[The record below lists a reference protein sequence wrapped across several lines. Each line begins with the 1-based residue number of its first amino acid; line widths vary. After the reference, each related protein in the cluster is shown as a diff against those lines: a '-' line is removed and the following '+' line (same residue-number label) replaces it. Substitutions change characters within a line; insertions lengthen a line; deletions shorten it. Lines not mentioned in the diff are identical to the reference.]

1 MMNFKKIIILSKQI
15 ASSLLKDKS
24 AKELETSNLFSEEEK
39 EDILKRLT
47 EEDKIESRLH
57 LKSKIDSKADWQ
69 IIKSKLVMP
78 KKTYRWQY
86 AAAAAAIVL
95 GVLSSTYFLKGNSL
109 GNNINAPI
117 IVDNQIEPG
126 IDKALLTLESGEVV
140 ELVKGVKYEAEY
152 LKTEGEELVYQE
164 NLKKQV
170 VEEEISFNYLSIPK
184 GGQFQ
189 ITLEDG
195 THVWLNSE
203 SKLKYPVY
211 FIKGNPRLVELVYG
225 EAYFDVSPS
234 TNHNGAKFQVISKG
248 QNVEVLGTEFNIKAY
263 QDEVNI
269 YTTLVEGKVEVSS
282 GEIKE
287 NLIPKQQSILNIEN
301 NVFAIAHVN
310 VYNEIAWKDGVF
322 NFENK
327 RLKDI
332 MMVLSRWYDIDVAF
346 EKKDLETQKFIGAL
360 KKNYSIEKIL
370 TIFQKANIINSYEI
384 NKKSVIIK

>member
-86 AAAAAAIVL
+86 AAAAAIVL

-152 LKTEGEELVYQE
+152 LKSEGEELVYQE

-301 NVFAIAHVN
+301 NVFAIAHVD

-327 RLKDI
+327 TLKDI

>member
-1 MMNFKKIIILSKQI
+1 M
-15 ASSLLKDKS
+15 KDKS

-86 AAAAAAIVL
+86 AAAAAIVL

>member
-86 AAAAAAIVL
+86 AAAAAIVL

-269 YTTLVEGKVEVSS
+269 YTTLVEGKVEVSF

-301 NVFAIAHVN
+301 NVFAIAHVD

-327 RLKDI
+327 TLKDI

>member
-24 AKELETSNLFSEEEK
+24 TKELESSNLFSEEEK

-69 IIKSKLVMP
+69 IIKSKLVLP
-78 KKTYRWQY
+78 KKTYHWQY
-86 AAAAAAIVL
+86 AAAIVL

-287 NLIPKQQSILNIEN
+287 SLIPKQQSILNIEN

-327 RLKDI
+327 TLKDI

-370 TIFQKANIINSYEI
+370 SIFQKANIINSYEI

>member
-86 AAAAAAIVL
+86 AAAAAIVL